1 MRRIDRLPET
11 IFGVEN
17 STVDSNRFYS
27 ILLDAKE
34 KNVSGSMCEITEK
47 LLQGEKENAKIALEQ
62 LWNLRKNILTG
73 SNRNLDQLINFY
85 QEKIDI
91 LRNKEENLK
100 KISKDSK
107 NLLEEKRRKDEEI
120 AEVKQQISEGT
131 KELNE
136 LTVRIENLKSKEQ
149 ELLSVEQRLK
159 QEIDTNEN
167 AIINGLYEIVFS
179 SQNEQKASKEPP
191 KEVMPEAVPQEKAV
205 EEVKAEKA
213 ETEDVKAEKVKVE
226 EKKADLP
233 QAEPEVVREVL
244 EETQSESGDA
254 AVAVSDLSAREVEI
268 SPFPKSVVKTTRG
281 KIIGEYYYDTKVYKN
296 ERHYIFSSKFFCEQ
310 LFVNHKVL
318 RNGFEQSVYYEM
330 LQMIQDAYKR
340 ISENKRLHFEIST
353 NEILNEKTLKHLWQD
368 MKLKSLDEVERFIT
382 RLRAKID
389 VLGSNYTAMLQE
401 QMKRCI
407 GS

>member
-120 AEVKQQISEGT
+120 AEVKKKISEGT

-136 LTVRIENLKSKEQ
+136 LTVRIETLKSKEQ

-191 KEVMPEAVPQEKAV
+191 KEVMSEAVSQEKAV
-205 EEVKAEKA
+205 EEVRTEKS
-213 ETEDVKAEKVKVE
+213 ETEDVKAE
-226 EKKADLP
+226 EKRADLP
-233 QAEPEVVREVL
+233 QREPEVVREVL
-244 EETQSESGDA
+244 EETRSDSCEA
-254 AVAVSDLSAREVEI
+254 AVAVSDPSTREIEI

-318 RNGFEQSVYYEM
+318 RNSFEHAVYCEM

-401 QMKRCI
+401 QMKRCT